1 MNGKFISKKDAQN
14 IIIASQQLSGGRS
27 GKSKDQLLKIIESIG
42 YVQIDT
48 ISVVERSHHH
58 TLWSR
63 MPGYKRQMLDELM
76 ENDKSIFEYW
86 SHAAAY
92 LPMKDF
98 KFSLIRKNNFSRR
111 NKNWEAA
118 NKKLLKYVYDRIAS
132 EGPLQSKDFV
142 DKRTSSG
149 GWWDWKPSKDA
160 LDFLFHKGD
169 LMIKARKS
177 FQKVYD
183 LTERVLPENVDTSF
197 PSEKEFYEHL
207 ILTSVRSNGL
217 SSAIEISYNR
227 RYDRKLFIEALNKL
241 TEEKIIKKIN
251 IMGLKDEYYTNEDK
265 LNLSGKI
272 NSTKDVH
279 ILSPFDNLIIQRKR
293 LKNLFDFEYTIEC
306 YVPEAK
312 RKFGYFCMPVIYGEK
327 FIARIDAKADRAG
340 NNFIIKNIFREK
352 SSMNRNLLIKKIKEL
367 SEFCGCSNITGYP
380 FLLK

>member
-1 MNGKFISKKDAQN
+1 MNGIFISKKEARKT
-14 IIIASQQLSGGRS
+14 IIASQQLSDIGS

-48 ISVVERSHHH
+48 ISVIERSHHH

-63 MPGYKRQMLDELM
+63 MPFYKKQMLDELM

-98 KFSLIRKNNFSRR
+98 RFSLIRKNNYSIR
-111 NKNWEAA
+111 NKNWSTA
-118 NKKLLKYVYDRIAS
+118 NKKILKFVYDRIAA
-132 EGPLQSKDFV
+132 EGPLQSKDFE
-142 DKRTSSG
+142 DKRTSSS

-169 LMIKARKS
+169 LMIKARKG
-177 FQKVYD
+177 FQKIYD
-183 LTERVLPENVDTSF
+183 LTERVLPQNVDTSF

-207 ILTSVRSNGL
+207 ILTSIRSNGL
-217 SSAIEISYNR
+217 SSANEISYNR
-227 RYDRKLFIEALNKL
+227 RYDKKLFLKTLNNL

-251 IMGLKDEYYTNEDK
+251 IKGHKDEYYTTEDK
-265 LNLSGKI
+265 LNLPESSESK
-272 NSTKDVH
+272 KDVH

-293 LKNLFDFEYTIEC
+293 LKDLFDFEYTIEC

-312 RKFGYFCMPVIYGEK
+312 RKFGYFCLPVLYGDK
-327 FIARIDAKADRAG
+327 FIARIDAKADRTG
-340 NNFIIKNIFREK
+340 NNFIIKNIFREG
-352 SSMNRNLLIKKIKEL
+352 NTINLKLLSKKIKKL
-367 SEFCGCSNITGYP
+367 SEFCGCTEIIGYP
-380 FLLK
+380 LLLK

>member
-1 MNGKFISKKDAQN
+1 MNGKFISKKDARN
-14 IIIASQQLSGGRS
+14 IIIASQQLYGGRS
-27 GKSKDQLLKIIESIG
+27 GKSKNQLLKIIESIG

-63 MPGYKRQMLDELM
+63 MPEYKRQMLNELLD
-76 ENDKSIFEYW
+76 NDKSIFEYW

-98 KFSLIRKNNFSRR
+98 RFSLIRKNNYSRR
-111 NKNWEAA
+111 NKNWGAA
-118 NKKLLKYVYDRIAS
+118 NKKTLKYVYNRIVA
-132 EGPLQSKDFV
+132 EGPLQSKDFA
-142 DKRTSSG
+142 DKRTGSR
-149 GWWDWKPSKDA
+149 GWWDWKPSKNA

-169 LMIKARKS
+169 LMIKSRKS

-217 SSAIEISYNR
+217 SSASEISYNR
-227 RYDRKLFIEALNKL
+227 RYDKKLFFEALNKL
-241 TEEKIIKKIN
+241 TEEKVIQKIN
-251 IMGLKDEYYTNEDK
+251 IIGLKDEYYTTEDK
-265 LNLSGKI
+265 LNLPGRI

-293 LKNLFDFEYTIEC
+293 LKDLFDFEYTIEC

-352 SSMNRNLLIKKIKEL
+352 NAMNRNLLIKKIKEF